1 VKLDPPGAK
10 DQHVREMNPSLGA
23 NSIHYVRPNP
33 PTTAAPTQIT
43 NPPRP
48 SHYHEPWNLA
58 NGRLQNA
65 AAPGQIVL
73 PPTSQ
78 ARQAVSPDSGY
89 RSLPSSSSDYQLNSP
104 QTSATTADG
113 GSGSSNS
120 STSSTSSYKPVQGN
134 HISANQKPMAQTPVI
149 PKSKTVDELSSKTV
163 LLTTEFEVHPPP
175 PGENGNRVS
184 QKPKPLNCKSL
195 PISVSEYQFVTA
207 SSGAV
212 FKPPSLPSSKS
223 YQGLGKGVLSDYQA
237 PSALKTPTTPSLAN
251 LNSNLYR
258 RTIPNSTSDYH
269 IPFINNYRAI
279 INEYQEACNNI
290 AAAARAVSTSSCI
303 PHSKSYPNGYQSLPS
318 PSSSSQSTTSTT
330 VPANNYKSLPSP
342 TSSAKFQL
350 PYSTAA
356 PTETTASTAPNLT
369 RRLSLPNAASI
380 PPMLLRT
387 PRPSPTFHGSPLNVT
402 SNNPPPPPAPDEGSP
417 SINGQAKRPTRPS
430 SIYLK
435 GGSFHLPSTAVPP
448 KSPWPGTLP
457 PPPPPTPRN
466 GQQLP
471 DHKVTLFLEIMDS
484 QHRFSKV

>member
-1 VKLDPPGAK
+1 
-10 DQHVREMNPSLGA
+10 MNPSLGA
-23 NSIHYVRPNP
+23 NSIHYVRPSP
-33 PTTAAPTQIT
+33 PTSAAPTQVP

-48 SHYHEPWNLA
+48 SHYHEPWSLT
-58 NGRLQNA
+58 NGRLHNA

-89 RSLPSSSSDYQLNSP
+89 RSLPSSSSDYQLSSP
-104 QTSATTADG
+104 QTTAAPAADG
-113 GSGSSNS
+113 GGSSSS
-120 STSSTSSYKPVQGN
+120 STSSTSSGYKPVQGN
-134 HISANQKPMAQTPVI
+134 HISANQKPTAQTPVI
-149 PKSKTVDELSSKTV
+149 HKSKTVDELLCAKSV
-163 LLTTEFEVHPPP
+163 LHTTEFEVHPPP
-175 PGENGNRVS
+175 NGEGVKVT
-184 QKPKPLNCKSL
+184 QKTKSLNCKSL

-207 SSGAV
+207 STGVA

-237 PSALKTPTTPSLAN
+237 PSALKTPTTPSLLNN

-279 INEYQEACNNI
+279 INEYQEACSNI
-290 AAAARAVSTSSCI
+290 AAAARAASSSSCI

-318 PSSSSQSTTSTT
+318 SSSSQVETTSTT
-330 VPANNYKSLPSP
+330 VSANGYKSLPSP
-342 TSSAKFQL
+342 TSSTGFKL
-350 PYSTAA
+350 PTSDASASGPA
-356 PTETTASTAPNLT
+356 PANMT
-369 RRLSLPNAASI
+369 RRLSLPSSSSL
-380 PPMLLRT
+380 PLLLRA
-387 PRPSPTFHGSPLNVT
+387 PRTSSTFHGSPLNSA
-402 SNNPPPPPAPDEGSP
+402 SNNPPPPPAPDEKNPSP
-417 SINGQAKRPTRPS
+417 SSTNPNGQAKRPTRPS

-466 GQQLP
+466 GYQIP
-471 DHKVTLFLEIMDS
+471 DHKVSLFLDIMSS
-484 QHRFSKV
+484 QQRFSKV